1 MWNDPGSGTA
11 ERRFENVFEAVP
23 DFYVVDNDGFR
34 LKHKKDG
41 KDFTKETYLFRI
53 LIKNV
58 NANGT
63 EGKRRIALWKRLR
76 F

>member
-23 DFYVVDNDGFR
+23 DVDVVDNDGFR

-53 LIKNV
+53 LIKIE
-58 NANGT
+58 T
-63 EGKRRIALWKRLR
+63 QKSRER
-76 F
+76 FFHAMHVMDL

>member
-1 MWNDPGSGTA
+1 VWNDPGSGTA

-53 LIKNV
+53 LIKIE
-58 NANGT
+58 T
-63 EGKRRIALWKRLR
+63 QKSRER
-76 F
+76 FFHAMHVMDL

>member
-41 KDFTKETYLFRI
+41 KDFTKRNISFFVY
-53 LIKNV
+53 
-58 NANGT
+58 
-63 EGKRRIALWKRLR
+63 
-76 F
+76 

>member
-53 LIKNV
+53 LIKIE
-58 NANGT
+58 T
-63 EGKRRIALWKRLR
+63 QKSRER
-76 F
+76 FFHATHVMDL

>member
-53 LIKNV
+53 LIKIE
-58 NANGT
+58 T
-63 EGKRRIALWKRLR
+63 QKSRER
-76 F
+76 FFHAMHVMDL

>member
-11 ERRFENVFEAVP
+11 ERRFENVLEAVP

-53 LIKNV
+53 LIKIE
-58 NANGT
+58 T
-63 EGKRRIALWKRLR
+63 QKSRER
-76 F
+76 FFHAMHVMDL